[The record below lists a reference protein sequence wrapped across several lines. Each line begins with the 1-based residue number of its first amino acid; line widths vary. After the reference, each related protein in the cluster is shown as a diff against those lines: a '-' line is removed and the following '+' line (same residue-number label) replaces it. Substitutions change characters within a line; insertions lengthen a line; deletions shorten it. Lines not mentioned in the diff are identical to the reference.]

1 MGLFQT
7 GCRSE
12 MLHGTVLYKFIIGVD
27 VIDVGGADVLY
38 NRFNVTSSGPP
49 VNPPLWTFS
58 TYKCVVDTG
67 GSYWR
72 FSLCSEQHRV
82 VCQG

>member
-1 MGLFQT
+1 
-7 GCRSE
+7 
-12 MLHGTVLYKFIIGVD
+12 MLHDTATVLLLLYKFIIGMD

-38 NRFNVTSSGPP
+38 NKFNVGWWRPP
-49 VNPPLWTFS
+49 RYPPYHTNS

-67 GSYWR
+67 GRYWR
-72 FSLCSEQHRV
+72 LSLCTDVQHRV